1 MTFEEFMRHASDAAY
16 MGNED
21 LRRGYAREVF
31 DALDKLRAEREK
43 LINERRQLRARLVEC
58 RPWVGVC
65 PYPNTPGFTEM
76 MAIRGLCDDTLAEVT
91 REELEADDEPLFVEV
106 AAPTIRARARVR
118 SVDRSIAY
126 ESAAFDR
133 EIDHHKRVV
142 LMLEAKCKEATRE
155 RDEARGD
162 AERIRQKAIVAQSE
176 RDHARVE
183 FKMLQYRLEA
193 AGKIISENGC
203 D

>member
-21 LRRGYAREVF
+21 LLRGYAREVF
-31 DALDKLRAEREK
+31 VALDKLRA
-43 LINERRQLRARLVEC
+43 
-58 RPWVGVC
+58 
-65 PYPNTPGFTEM
+65 
-76 MAIRGLCDDTLAEVT
+76 
-91 REELEADDEPLFVEV
+91 
-106 AAPTIRARARVR
+106 
-118 SVDRSIAY
+118 
-126 ESAAFDR
+126 
-133 EIDHHKRVV
+133 
-142 LMLEAKCKEATRE
+142 E

-203 D
+203 DCDCDHDVESHDADCERCLACRISDALWPEVSE